1 MSIVY
6 GMVHSHFS
14 TKKRLANME
23 EVANELGLSWSQTG
37 SLDQI
42 SHSGFNLFNQGR
54 ARKVS
59 NLIEGV
65 TDEVTIGIFD
75 YQFTTGH
82 GKHTRTT
89 KQTVASLSSAQ
100 LGCPEFSMRPE
111 GIFDRIGGMLGYQDI
126 DFDSHP
132 EFSKRFVLKGPNE
145 EQIRAYFKPPV
156 LEFFEKQAGISVEG
170 VGNAVCFYRT
180 GKIVKADEI
189 KNLLADAYSV
199 FGCLVDA

>member
-1 MSIVY
+1 MIEELLPFIVIGIIAVSIVY

-75 YQFTTGH
+75 CLLYTSPSP
-82 GKHTRTT
+82 R
-89 KQTVASLSSAQ
+89 
-100 LGCPEFSMRPE
+100 
-111 GIFDRIGGMLGYQDI
+111 DRG
-126 DFDSHP
+126 
-132 EFSKRFVLKGPNE
+132 
-145 EQIRAYFKPPV
+145 
-156 LEFFEKQAGISVEG
+156 
-170 VGNAVCFYRT
+170 
-180 GKIVKADEI
+180 
-189 KNLLADAYSV
+189 
-199 FGCLVDA
+199 